1 MGQSG
6 GDWEEKEEEARVLG
20 CASASC
26 RGHGAGGEGDPAV
39 VVASEEK
46 ATVGRSH
53 ALLVTVRRWKE
64 GCGLAGPARHW
75 GGRWA
80 ERPAS
85 PSTFSFSILF
95 LFFCRE
101 RKGEKRIGILGLFNS
116 EIFLLNCKTSEP
128 KVC

>member
-1 MGQSG
+1 MTANPRSLLLSIGSENFRDRRGEGGEESG
-6 GDWEEKEEEARVLG
+6 GGWEEKEEEARVLG
-20 CASASC
+20 CASTSC

-64 GCGLAGPARHW
+64 GRGLAGPARHW

-85 PSTFSFSILF
+85 PGTF
-95 LFFCRE
+95 LFTF
-101 RKGEKRIGILGLFNS
+101 FFFF
-116 EIFLLNCKTSEP
+116 FL
-128 KVC
+128 